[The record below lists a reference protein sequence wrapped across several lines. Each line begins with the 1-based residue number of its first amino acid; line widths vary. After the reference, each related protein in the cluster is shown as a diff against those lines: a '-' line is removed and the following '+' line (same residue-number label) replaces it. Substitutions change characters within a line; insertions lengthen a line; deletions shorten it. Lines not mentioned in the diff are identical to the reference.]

1 MSSGTLNVNFTDKVS
16 LELIS
21 WASWFYIV
29 LNSRFEEYQNVFVH
43 NIHIMQICAFTLR
56 MGHENLQVEKVEG
69 VAEEVGFAAGEGGAK
84 VEGLFLL
91 I

>member
-56 MGHENLQVEKVEG
+56 MGHENLQVEKVAEG
-69 VAEEVGFAAGEGGAK
+69 VGFAAGEGGAK